1 MEKKDMEKFTRINHP
16 NILQNEVVKVDF
28 QLPDSD
34 SLLNIIIHSMQQD
47 YNPLLW
53 INPQILQTLLLY

>member
-1 MEKKDMEKFTRINHP
+1 MLAVATLSSSVLPFLQMEDHTGLSQDSDGENDMEKFTRINHP

-34 SLLNIIIHSMQQD
+34 S
-47 YNPLLW
+47 
-53 INPQILQTLLLY
+53 

>member
-34 SLLNIIIHSMQQD
+34 SWLNIIIHSMQQD